1 MIKISEKDIKEA
13 ISRLSKT
20 EDGRMVL
27 VWLKNMCNW
36 DMSLMS
42 ADQSMTQHHASIRGV
57 WGKVRQSI
65 HVDDLKAIEH
75 DYIIYHEVS
84 KKAGKK

>member
-1 MIKISEKDIKEA
+1 MIRLSEKDIKEA
-13 ISRLSKT
+13 VARLSKT
-20 EDGRMVL
+20 EDGRVAL

-42 ADQSMTQHHASIRGV
+42 ADQAMTQHHASIRGV

-65 HVDDLKAIEH
+65 HVDDLKVIEH